1 MSTKTS
7 GKQIFRVI
15 TIMISTQTVKILN
28 LISKDVKEVKEKKS
42 QAIPKI
48 HNFQIGKR

>member
-15 TIMISTQTVKILN
+15 TILISTQTVKILN
-28 LISKDVKEVKEKKS
+28 LINIGDKGKKS